1 MRFGPLR
8 EVSVLVGLLGA
19 ALGLVS
25 SARAELGRVS
35 ARVRDGEDVYLLP
48 PSHQLKVLSLGYDAA
63 LADVLW
69 AHTLVTQGLHL
80 TERRRF
86 DNVTR
91 LYGAINELAPDWRTP
106 YLMADAL
113 ITLQTVPVGF
123 EEVAAA
129 RVILERG
136 VKHRPLDAELWLNLG
151 QFVTYTAPASH
162 MDDHPDLI
170 PVWREQG
177 LRYLERAAELGA
189 DSNIGWQALGGA
201 SRLLRAGNREAAIR
215 YYSKQYAI
223 AEDPELRATI
233 ERRLTALLGER
244 EKGRVIAR
252 RKAFDAL
259 RDAEFRWL
267 GSDEG
272 ALMLLGPQ
280 LRAECVGGGNTTP
293 GCATTWREW
302 SRRQRAPT
310 SEE

>member
-1 MRFGPLR
+1 MRFSPLR
-8 EVSVLVGLLGA
+8 EVSVLAGLLAA

-223 AEDPELRATI
+223 AEDPELRSTI
-233 ERRLTALLGER
+233 ERRLTGLLGER

-293 GCATTWREW
+293 GCAATWREW
-302 SRRQRAPT
+302 SRRQRTAT